1 MTALVTAKGLTKR
14 YGRSVVVDNLDFQIE
29 RGRIVGLIGPN
40 GAGKSTTLKA
50 VLGLIRHD
58 GEMRVLGRDPRHE
71 RAAIMR
77 VMSYIADV
85 ASLPSWI
92 RVDQLLGFMQD
103 THPAFDRSKTEHFL
117 ARTEIRRRQ
126 RINQLSKGMKT
137 QLHLALVMG
146 VDAKLLILDEPTL
159 GLDIIYRKSF
169 YSQLLNEYFD
179 EEKTILLTTHQIE
192 EVEHILTDLM
202 FIDKGRLL
210 LDIAVDDIPSRF
222 VQLRTGRENLE
233 AARRLEPIHESG
245 LLGESVLT
253 YDGVDP
259 NALRPLGEVGTPAL
273 VDLFIACVQGGQ
285 S

>member
-1 MTALVTAKGLTKR
+1 MTALVTARGLTKR

-29 RGRIVGLIGPN
+29 KGRIVGLIGPN

-58 GEMRVLGRDPRHE
+58 GKMRVLGRDPRHE

-77 VMSYIADV
+77 EMSYIADV

-92 RVDQLLGFMQD
+92 RVDQLLGFMRD
-103 THPAFDRSKTEHFL
+103 THPAFDRGKTEHFL
-117 ARTEIRRRQ
+117 SRTEIRKGQ

-146 VDAKLLILDEPTL
+146 INAKLLILDEPTL

-169 YSQLLNEYFD
+169 YAQLLNEYFD

-202 FIDKGRLL
+202 FIDRGRLL
-210 LDIAVDDIPSRF
+210 LDIPVDDIPSRF
-222 VQLRTGRENLE
+222 LQLRTGRENLE
-233 AARRLEPIHESG
+233 PARRLGPIYETS

-253 YDGVDP
+253 YDGADP
-259 NALRPLGEVGTPAL
+259 TALRALGEVATPAL
-273 VDLFIACVQGGQ
+273 ADLFVACVKGGK